1 MRKGNGS
8 LSDSLSQKGKV
19 IMSKSERRRQS
30 KINKRNLRIKGNRR
44 RMNSKNLE
52 SSNVSMQMFTE
63 PLSDSD
69 VRSPY
74 YEDMKDEFVE
84 DFRGFRKDLRE
95 CQFWSSVQFDGT
107 GLRGLMENC
116 KKEPMSF
123 SIHSCGG
130 FTGIKHI
137 AFWSDEHKSF
147 MTWRHTPKRL
157 MDGSD
162 SFINIIN

>member
-1 MRKGNGS
+1 M
-8 LSDSLSQKGKV
+8 
-19 IMSKSERRRQS
+19 KSYFKKKKE
-30 KINKRNLRIKGNRR
+30 NKRK
-44 RMNSKNLE
+44 MNSKNVN
-52 SSNVSMQMFTE
+52 SKNVNSKNVNSKNVRMNSRTQWNHNNLLFTE

-69 VRSPY
+69 EKSPY
-74 YEDMKDEFVE
+74 YEDMKDVFVE

-107 GLRGLMENC
+107 GLRGLMDEC
-116 KKEPMSF
+116 KKKPMSF
-123 SIHSCGG
+123 GIQSQGG